1 MTPNDEFD
9 PRTYAIIG
17 AAKEVHRVLGCGYL
31 ERVYQL
37 ALANEFRR
45 RGIPHESEVALQVS
59 YKGDLL
65 DCSYRLDFLC
75 FDEVIVELK
84 ALNGTSAIE
93 EAQVINYLQAS
104 GLDVGLL
111 LNFGTRS
118 LDVQRFSMSRKRQ
131 EAASA
136 TSAGSADPPSD

>member
-17 AAKEVHRVLGCGYL
+17 AAKEVFHVLGCGYV

-45 RGIPHESEVALQVS
+45 RGIPFEAEVDLQVT
-59 YKGDLL
+59 YKGDTL

-75 FDEVIVELK
+75 YDEVIVELK
-84 ALNGTSAIE
+84 ALNSTGPVE
-93 EAQVINYLQAS
+93 EAQVINYLKAS

-111 LNFGTRS
+111 LNFGRRT
-118 LDVQRFSMSRKRQ
+118 LDLQRFGMSRKRL
-131 EAASA
+131 EFESA
-136 TSAGSADPPSD
+136 RSAGSADEI